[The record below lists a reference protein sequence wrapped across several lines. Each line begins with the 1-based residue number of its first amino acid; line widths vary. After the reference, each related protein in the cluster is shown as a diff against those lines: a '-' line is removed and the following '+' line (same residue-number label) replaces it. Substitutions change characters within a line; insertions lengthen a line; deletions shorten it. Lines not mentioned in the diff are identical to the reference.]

1 MILTFVS
8 TVDIQWTSQM
18 RIGQRGRSRRG
29 AATVCAGNGMECLA
43 AHAGYTHAHNRVIG
57 EKLLVKLPSAKPVL
71 RNHRVDYAIIGS
83 IADRGTSTCNA
94 PNDSGNNTP
103 WSKKNITPSLTTAKF

>member
-1 MILTFVS
+1 MSPRKPLTWS
-8 TVDIQWTSQM
+8 DS
-18 RIGQRGRSRRG
+18 GRLTRCHLASCLKLMSFSS
-29 AATVCAGNGMECLA
+29 AISEAMECLA
-43 AHAGYTHAHNRVIG
+43 AHAGYTRTHNRVIG

-94 PNDSGNNTP
+94 PDEAGNTTP
-103 WSKKNITPSLTTAKF
+103 WSKKKITPSLTTAKF